1 MAFYPDER
9 IAILIDGSNLHS
21 TTKTL
26 DYDIDYSKLLDLF
39 RGKGR
44 LITANYYTAL
54 IEHDD
59 YSPIRPLIDW
69 LEYNGF
75 QIITKK
81 AREYT
86 DRDGRRRIKGN
97 MDIEMVVDMINM
109 ANHIDHILLF
119 SGDGDFRAAVRDV
132 QKRGTRVTVVSTLKS
147 KPPMLSDELRRQADA
162 LIDLMDMRPLIG
174 RPKPKSSDYD
184 YDEDE

>member
-1 MAFYPDER
+1 M
-9 IAILIDGSNLHS
+9 
-21 TTKTL
+21 TK
-26 DYDIDYSKLLDLF
+26 SRVRF
-39 RGKGR
+39 F
-44 LITANYYTAL
+44 N
-54 IEHDD
+54 
-59 YSPIRPLIDW
+59 
-69 LEYNGF
+69 NGF

-97 MDIEMVVDMINM
+97 MDTEIVVDMINLSD
-109 ANHIDHILLF
+109 HIDHILLF
-119 SGDGDFRAAVRDV
+119 SGDGDFRAALREV

-162 LIDLMDMRPLIG
+162 LIDLMDMGALIG

-184 YDEDE
+184 DVDYDEDE